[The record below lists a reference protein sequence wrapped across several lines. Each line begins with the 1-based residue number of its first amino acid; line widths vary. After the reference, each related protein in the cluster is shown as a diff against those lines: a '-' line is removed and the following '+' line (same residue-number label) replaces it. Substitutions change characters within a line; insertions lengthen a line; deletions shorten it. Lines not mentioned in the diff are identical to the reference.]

1 MDIFFEA
8 EGEEAVVDLPIVTI
22 SCDEA
27 EGPVDEMAEMEVAAR
42 VELPE
47 QFEANEAMGDQ
58 MQPII
63 LPVDEEVDE

>member
-8 EGEEAVVDLPIVTI
+8 EGEEADVDLPIVTI